1 MKLSPPQQAALAQ
14 ALHALEGSKERWADA
29 MCIDDAELSE
39 RIAFVFGIAGGYR
52 GSDFGYD
59 YHGGSNPRL
68 TIFVPGE
75 EPLFLAGRDLL
86 AATRDL
92 FGISRPGELF

>member
-1 MKLSPPQQAALAQ
+1 MKLSPQQQAALVQ
-14 ALHALEGSKERWADA
+14 SLHSLEGSKERWAGA
-29 MCIDDAELSE
+29 KCVDDAELSE
-39 RIAFVFGIAGGYR
+39 RIAFVFGIQGGYR

-68 TIFVPGE
+68 TILVPGE
-75 EPLFLAGRDLL
+75 APLFLVGRYLL
-86 AATRDL
+86 SSTRDL